1 MEKLLRFHD
10 MIDSLSTKEYKQFIT
25 DVTKDKDSFKALL
38 FNSFRHQI
46 FSAQYKAND
55 NSDENVDEI
64 NAILKTIIESRKP
77 HRKSSNK
84 QTPIIQNE
92 PITFHEIPNGII
104 LFISSY
110 LPLLDNINFA
120 KTSRNIFIA
129 SRSPMRMYSITRQQM
144 DKFNAYFTYNTLP
157 NLAKRTMNRLKFAC
171 RLSVDCDHLQCMT
184 HLSDNTS
191 LWNNLDTL
199 ELYSCQRP
207 LDLEFWNGNN
217 MQSSNINGLSFGT
230 NFGTETEFEAMIDI
244 LTGFNNL
251 QYLWLHVGI
260 GTVDTDQLNQMINI
274 QSLSNIKGL
283 ALDYVL
289 PESIS
294 NVLLHAFSEQL
305 ESLHIAHNDGVFCYI
320 RESFPA
326 QAAGY
331 KFTNLKELC
340 VEGDIYPED
349 GKILN
354 TINANKLE
362 RVQINMMNLCNDDIK
377 YDHIIDL
384 LCSPSLE
391 YIKFNESMCSALEI
405 LNTIL
410 KVKRTKLRIE
420 LRLVGGD
427 GSDETLDEVDSVEN
441 QTCLDNVFKM
451 MTENTEHFMFI
462 LQKQRLSND
471 YLTALQERY
480 RVNEYNKKV
489 VISNMECNLNGY
501 HAKWLMKC
509 ECCKDC

>member
-55 NSDENVDEI
+55 NSDDNVDEI

-77 HRKSSNK
+77 HRKSSDK

-251 QYLWLHVGI
+251 QYLWLHVVGI

-305 ESLHIAHNDGVFCYI
+305 ESLHIAHNDGVFFYI

-326 QAAGY
+326 QAAEY

-340 VEGDIYPED
+340 VEGDIHPED

-354 TINANKLE
+354 TINASKLE
-362 RVQINMMNLCNDDIK
+362 RVRINMMNLHIDQIK

-384 LCSPSLE
+384 LRTSSLE
-391 YIKFNESMCSALEI
+391 YIQLTFNESIHGAMDI

-410 KVKRTKLRIE
+410 KVKRTVLRIE
-420 LRLVGGD
+420 LRFFRPKKK
-427 GSDETLDEVDSVEN
+427 EERLDEVQN
-441 QTCLDNVFKM
+441 QTDFNDVMKM
-451 MTENTEHFMFI
+451 IDGNTEHFMFI
-462 LQKQRLSND
+462 LEEQHLSND
-471 YLTALQERY
+471 YLIALQERY
-480 RVNEYNKKV
+480 RVNEYNTKV
-489 VISNMECNLNGY
+489 VIFPT
-501 HAKWLMKC
+501 W
-509 ECCKDC
+509 DVI